1 MSSADDGGRSFDAV
15 LDVSESDGD
24 ASAAACLDGS
34 PASEL
39 ADCSSRVCVSAAA
52 SAAPCETASSGG
64 VRDGPEESGAADGTG
79 NNDDDGAAANAGEA
93 ASVFGEG
100 RVRCKAAL
108 GVGIGLDARCVEAS
122 ALLPDGGRCTRLEGR
137 CVGAA
142 GAGADAAGA
151 AASKSSRLLL
161 TELPAAASGC
171 IFDGSEPRRIPS
183 ARWAQKEEA
192 QASGM
197 DESESESGAR
207 RASDGDSD
215 GGSS

>member
-1 MSSADDGGRSFDAV
+1 MSSADDGGRSFDVV

-24 ASAAACLDGS
+24 ASAACLDGS

-64 VRDGPEESGAADGTG
+64 VRDGPEESGVADGTG
-79 NNDDDGAAANAGEA
+79 NDGGAGASAEAA

-100 RVRCKAAL
+100 RVRCTAAP
-108 GVGIGLDARCVEAS
+108 GIGLDARCVEAP
-122 ALLPDGGRCTRLEGR
+122 AQQPEGNRCTRLEGR

-142 GAGADAAGA
+142 GAGADATGA
-151 AASKSSRLLL
+151 AASKSIRLLL
-161 TELPAAASGC
+161 TEQPAAASGC
-171 IFDGSEPRRIPS
+171 IFDGSEPRRILS
-183 ARWAQKEEA
+183 ARWVQKGEP
-192 QASGM
+192 QTSGM
-197 DESESESGAR
+197 DDSESESEAR
-207 RASDGDSD
+207 RASDGN